1 MNEISFASLSPSL
14 LARKGGAK
22 PAMRPQHG
30 GMLGAIGGTPE
41 DTDASSEGSLDDLG
55 WNDMGDA
62 DVIQLT
68 PAPANKQTA
77 AEARNI
83 DEQAGAK
90 LAEFAS
96 PQSPARD
103 QQNVLAQ
110 RLESNSPPIMPDAIM
125 SDEDCSDDE
134 MSDDEDF
141 EATSLAETEQE
152 DEAFEAPA
160 LEEVDPLDLS
170 PEHGL
175 NLDHFKGPENFAEEE
190 FAAEETVVA
199 APVAV
204 RAVTAA
210 KPPRAHRVS
219 AAEQGKRAAFT
230 LRLDPERH
238 LKLRLASTIR
248 GRSAQQIVT
257 DALDALLGDMPDL
270 ESLAAQVQRPG
281 KTSGSDNA

>member
-30 GMLGAIGGTPE
+30 GMLGAIGGSPE

-103 QQNVLAQ
+103 QQNVLAK
-110 RLESNSPPIMPDAIM
+110 RLESKSPPIMSDAIM
-125 SDEDCSDDE
+125 SDDDC
-134 MSDDEDF
+134 SDDEDF
-141 EATSLAETEQE
+141 EATNFAETEQQ
-152 DEAFEAPA
+152 DEAYEAFA
-160 LEEVDPLDLS
+160 AEEDDPLDLS

-175 NLDHFKGPENFAEEE
+175 NSDHFEAPEIVAEEE

-204 RAVTAA
+204 RAISAA

-219 AAEQGKRAAFT
+219 ATEQGKRAAFT

-248 GRSAQQIVT
+248 GCSAQQIVT
-257 DALDALLGDMPDL
+257 DALDALLGNMPDL
-270 ESLAAQVQRPG
+270 ESLAAQIRRPG

>member
-30 GMLGAIGGTPE
+30 GMLGAIGGTP
-41 DTDASSEGSLDDLG
+41 DDNHASSEGSLDDLG

-68 PAPANKQTA
+68 PAPINKQTA
-77 AEARNI
+77 AEARDI

-110 RLESNSPPIMPDAIM
+110 RIESKSPPIMSDAIM
-125 SDEDCSDDE
+125 SDEDCSDDA
-134 MSDDEDF
+134 DF
-141 EATSLAETEQE
+141 EATNFAETEQQ
-152 DEAFEAPA
+152 DEAYEAYEA
-160 LEEVDPLDLS
+160 YEA
-170 PEHGL
+170 
-175 NLDHFKGPENFAEEE
+175 FAAEEE
-190 FAAEETVVA
+190 FAVEETVVA

-270 ESLAAQVQRPG
+270 ESLAAQVRRPG

>member
-30 GMLGAIGGTPE
+30 GMLGAIGGAPE
-41 DTDASSEGSLDDLG
+41 DNHASSEGSLDDLG

-68 PAPANKQTA
+68 PAPVNKQTA
-77 AEARNI
+77 AEARDI

-110 RLESNSPPIMPDAIM
+110 RIESKSPPIMSDAIM

-134 MSDDEDF
+134 DF
-141 EATSLAETEQE
+141 EATNFAETEQQE
-152 DEAFEAPA
+152 EAFGAFA
-160 LEEVDPLDLS
+160 
-170 PEHGL
+170 
-175 NLDHFKGPENFAEEE
+175 AEEE
-190 FAAEETVVA
+190 FAVEETVVA

-270 ESLAAQVQRPG
+270 ESLAAQVRRPG

>member
-30 GMLGAIGGTPE
+30 GMLGAIGGAPE
-41 DTDASSEGSLDDLG
+41 DNHASSEGSLDDLG

-68 PAPANKQTA
+68 PAPVNKQTA
-77 AEARNI
+77 AEARDI

-110 RLESNSPPIMPDAIM
+110 RIESKSPPIMSDAIM

-134 MSDDEDF
+134 DF
-141 EATSLAETEQE
+141 EATNFAETEQQE
-152 DEAFEAPA
+152 EAFGA
-160 LEEVDPLDLS
+160 
-170 PEHGL
+170 
-175 NLDHFKGPENFAEEE
+175 
-190 FAAEETVVA
+190 FAAEEELAVEKTVVA

-204 RAVTAA
+204 RAVTAT

-270 ESLAAQVQRPG
+270 EPLAAQVRRPG